1 MNPPRHHRFTLN
13 IAGLLAAGLL
23 GGCAAVEVH
32 PEGEL
37 PRPLIVATPAKV
49 AVVVT
54 PEAANY
60 VHKESRASVDYEARL
75 GPAHRQLVEEVFR
88 AEFRDARFFD
98 NLDSARQEPG
108 VHAIFEPRIEQ
119 YSFANAKETGGVY
132 CAVTIRYL
140 IHIYSPDGQLV
151 DTLTLTGYGSG
162 PAPRIGNGQEELAI
176 ATYAAMRDA
185 AAKFLVQFPE
195 LDVAKPLLASQALTP
210 KPTPEAGSAE
220 ALAAAEAELAIEMV
234 PINDQ
239 PVAQVEPAGGATP
252 ASSRPVPPAP
262 PPAQAPQ
269 LQQTSVVP
277 SRTAPLPAATL

>member
-1 MNPPRHHRFTLN
+1 MNPPSHHRFTRN
-13 IAGLLAAGLL
+13 IMGLLAAGLL
-23 GGCAAVEVH
+23 GGCAAVEVY

-88 AEFRDARFFD
+88 AEFREAKFFD
-98 NLDSARQEPG
+98 NLDAARQEPG

-162 PAPRIGNGQEELAI
+162 PAPRIGNGQDELAI

-195 LDVAKPLLASQALTP
+195 LDVAKPLMASQALTP
-210 KPTPEAGSAE
+210 KAAPAAGSAE
-220 ALAAAEAELAIEMV
+220 ALAAAESGFSIQMV

-239 PVAQVEPAGGATP
+239 PVAQVEPAGASTP
-252 ASSRPVPPAP
+252 ASAPEPPAT

-269 LQQTSVVP
+269 FQQTSAP
-277 SRTAPLPAATL
+277 ASRASAPPATLL